1 MPRIKRGLTAT
12 AKPRHPGL
20 TAELV
25 AELRA
30 DRAAGQPRI
39 EEQHFPTTSAIRV
52 SVFWDKWAGL
62 PDEERSEVILQ
73 AYEQVEGRAYRDRIA
88 LAFGLTLPE
97 AHESGLLPYR
107 VLPLLRKGDPVTAEA
122 CRDAMFADGASAL
135 FGSQAPQLRFA
146 TEEEAEAG
154 RQRLIAAVPGSD
166 EVWVVAQDGETNGP

>member
-20 TAELV
+20 TAELA

-52 SVFWDKWAGL
+52 SVFWDRWAGL
-62 PDEERSEVILQ
+62 PDEDRSEVILQ
-73 AYEQVEGRAYRDRIA
+73 AYEQVEGKAYRDRIA

-107 VLPLLRKGDPVTAEA
+107 VLPLLRKGDPVSAEQ
-122 CRDAMFADGASAL
+122 CQDALLAEGASAL
-135 FGSQAPQLRFA
+135 FGSQGPQLRFA
-146 TEEEAEAG
+146 TEEEAEAA
-154 RQRLIAAVPGSD
+154 RHRLIAAVPGSE
-166 EVWVVAQDGETNGP
+166 EVWAVTRDVGANGT